1 MQMTLSSRSALTFVA
16 ALLCTT
22 AAGAQQAPV
31 RATTASIVGGVSQ
44 WDLSGTG
51 TSPFVGVRIDRELNG
66 VFLGEAGVTAMR
78 PAEQFGERV
87 TCLFPEVQLQAQLPF
102 RVVRPYLGVGGG
114 YGIASS
120 RGEHSTDGTVAGAG
134 GVRILVPNSSTT
146 LRAELRV
153 RGVGTGFTGAT
164 AEWTLGVGHR
174 F

>member
-16 ALLCTT
+16 ALLCAT
-22 AAGAQQAPV
+22 AAGAQRAPA

-51 TSPFVGVRIDRELNG
+51 TSPFVGVRIDRELNS

-87 TCLFPEVQLQAQLPF
+87 TYLFPEVQLQAQLPF

-114 YGIASS
+114 YGLASS
-120 RGEHSTDGTVAGAG
+120 RGEHSTEGTVAGAG

-146 LRAELRV
+146 LRAELRI
-153 RGVGTGFTGAT
+153 RGVGTGLTGAT

>member
-1 MQMTLSSRSALTFVA
+1 MQMTPCPRSALTLVA
-16 ALLCTT
+16 ALLCAT
-22 AAGAQQAPV
+22 AAGAQQAPA
-31 RATTASIVGGVSQ
+31 RATTASIIGGVSQ

-51 TSPFVGVRIDRELNG
+51 TSPFLGARIDRELNS

-87 TCLFPEVQLQAQLPF
+87 TYLFPEVQLQAQLPF

-120 RGEHSTDGTVAGAG
+120 RGEHSSEGTVAGAG

-153 RGVGTGFTGAT
+153 RGVGTGFTGST